1 LQIKLNYL
9 EIENFKGIKHFRL
22 DLGGESAIIQG
33 KNGTGKTT
41 IADALYWLITD
52 QDSQLQTKFNALELD
67 QTGITIDQQDATVT
81 AEIFVGSKSI
91 RLTKS
96 YRQKWTKKRGQA
108 QAEMTGHTTEY
119 FFDRVPVSRKKY
131 LEGIAGLV
139 DPELFRLLS
148 DPIHFCGR
156 MKPEARRAILIDLVG
171 RIDDAAIIAADSD
184 LATLPDIL
192 GDHTP
197 DEAKSILLA
206 DRKKADEQLKQ
217 LPNRIDELQ
226 KMKPN
231 LAGLN
236 EAELREK
243 VKGLNEQI
251 QDKKRE
257 ILAINSGL
265 SIDEARKQLA
275 FAETEL
281 VIAERKIRDEMN
293 SQLDDMMKERRT
305 KWQAVESILNE
316 MIQIEKR
323 IASIDVEK
331 QENADNR
338 AELHTEWKRVNTE
351 KINLQSTCYACG
363 QALPEDR
370 LTGQI
375 EKFNA
380 HKAEKLRKINESG
393 KSLHEI
399 AMRMQAEKEKAQELF
414 MELSNQSEKQKSV
427 MEEIDK
433 DIKFHQSKIETTIN
447 EQTAQ
452 LREQI
457 AAAREQIQKSM
468 ESTTPEIEACE
479 ETLSAFEMEKGRA
492 ESKLLDFTQLEKI
505 ERRIKERQQDLKE
518 AAAAYEDIERQLY
531 ILELYS
537 RKRSE
542 YIEENVSQQFQITKW
557 KLFEMQING
566 GIREV
571 CEPTYQGVP
580 YSSDLNTGAKIN
592 IGLDCIK
599 TLSAHYGVSLPVFV
613 DNSESITNWQIDL
626 EQQTIRLVAMPNKD
640 ELEVVLNGTNPSI
653 SNHNGL
659 DRA

>member
-1 LQIKLNYL
+1 MQIKLNFL

-41 IADALYWLITD
+41 VADAFYWLMTD
-52 QDSQLQTKFNALELD
+52 QDSNLQTKFNALELD

-81 AEIFVGSKSI
+81 AEIFIGSKPI

-131 LEGIAGLV
+131 LEGIAGLI
-139 DPELFRLLS
+139 DLELFRLLS
-148 DPIHFCGR
+148 DPIHFCAR
-156 MKPEARRAILIDLVG
+156 MKPEARRAILIDLAG
-171 RIDDAAIIAADSD
+171 RIDDAAIIAADAS
-184 LATLPDIL
+184 LAMLPDIL

-197 DEAKSILLA
+197 DEAKAILLA

-226 KMKPN
+226 KMMPD

-251 QDKKRE
+251 EAKKRE

-281 VIAERKIRDEMN
+281 VI
-293 SQLDDMMKERRT
+293 KERQTRE
-305 KWQAVESILNE
+305 AMNAILDGFVESKRQAEKALNILIDE
-316 MIQIEKR
+316 LEKTEKR
-323 IASIDVEK
+323 IKDIDVEI
-331 QENADNR
+331 QENSDNR
-338 AELHTEWKRVNTE
+338 AELLDEWKRVNAE
-351 KINLQSTCYACG
+351 KIDLESVCLCCG
-363 QALPEDR
+363 QPLPEEN
-370 LTGQI
+370 LSTQV
-375 EKFNA
+375 ENFNKY
-380 HKAEKLRKINESG
+380 KARKLHRINESG
-393 KSLHEI
+393 HALRQLADNMK
-399 AMRMQAEKEKAQELF
+399 REKEKAHAHF
-414 MELSNQSEKQKSV
+414 IELSSTLRAQKNALKNFDEDIQNQKSKTNKAIL
-427 MEEIDK
+427 ENTSSLRG
-433 DIKFHQSKIETTIN
+433 QIE
-447 EQTAQ
+447 
-452 LREQI
+452 
-457 AAAREQIQKSM
+457 AAREQIQKSM
-468 ESTTPEIEACE
+468 ADIGPEIEACE
-479 ETLSAFEMEKGRA
+479 EALSGLEMEKGRV

-542 YIEENVSQQFQITKW
+542 YIEENVSGQFEITKW
-557 KLFEMQING
+557 KLFEPQING

-571 CEPTYQGVP
+571 CEPLFNGVP
-580 YSSDLNTGAKIN
+580 YSSNTSTGEKIQT
-592 IGLDCIK
+592 GLDCIK
-599 TLSAHYGVSLPVFV
+599 TLSTHYGISLPVFI
-613 DNSESITNWQIDL
+613 DNSESITDWLVDL
-626 EQQTIRLVAMPNKD
+626 EQQTIRLVAMPNKN
-640 ELEVVLNGTNPSI
+640 ELEVILNGK
-653 SNHNGL
+653 
-659 DRA
+659 

>member
-1 LQIKLNYL
+1 MQIKLNYL
-9 EIENFKGIKHFRL
+9 EIENFKGLKHFRL

-33 KNGTGKTT
+33 RNGTGKTT
-41 IADALYWLITD
+41 IADAFYWLMTD

-67 QTGITIDQQDATVT
+67 AAGITIDQQDATVT

-131 LEGIAGLV
+131 LEGIAGLI

-156 MKPEARRAILIDLVG
+156 MKPEGRRVILIDLAG
-171 RIDDAAIIAADSD
+171 RIDDAAIIAADAS

-192 GDHTP
+192 ADHTL
-197 DEAKSILLA
+197 DETKAILLA

-226 KMKPN
+226 KMKPD
-231 LAGLN
+231 LTGLN
-236 EAELREK
+236 EAELQEK

-251 QDKKRE
+251 EAKKRE

-281 VIAERKIRDEMN
+281 VI
-293 SQLDDMMKERRT
+293 KERQTRE
-305 KWQAVESILNE
+305 AMNAILDGFVESKRQAEKALNILVDE
-316 MIQIEKR
+316 LEKIEKR
-323 IASIDVEK
+323 IKDIDVEI
-331 QENADNR
+331 QENSDNR
-338 AELHTEWKRVNTE
+338 AELLDEWKRVNAE
-351 KINLQSTCYACG
+351 KINFQSTCYVCG
-363 QALPEDR
+363 QALPEEQIA
-370 LTGQI
+370 GQI
-375 EKFNA
+375 KKFNA

-399 AMRMQAEKEKAQELF
+399 AGRMQAEKEKAQELF

-457 AAAREQIQKSM
+457 ASAREQIQKSM
-468 ESTTPEIEACE
+468 SDIGPEIEACE
-479 ETLSAFEMEKGRA
+479 ETLSGLETEKGRV

-505 ERRIKERQQDLKE
+505 ERRIAERRQDLKE

-599 TLSAHYGVSLPVFV
+599 TLSAHYGASLPVFI
-613 DNSESITNWQIDL
+613 DNAESITNWQVDL

-640 ELEVVLNGTNPSI
+640 ELEVVLNGKE
-653 SNHNGL
+653 NGS
-659 DRA
+659 D

>member
-1 LQIKLNYL
+1 MQIKLNYL

-41 IADALYWLITD
+41 IADAFYWLMTD
-52 QDSQLQTKFNALELD
+52 QDSNLQTKFNALELD
-67 QTGITIDQQDATVT
+67 NTGITIDQQDATVT

-91 RLTKS
+91 RSIRLTKS
-96 YRQKWTKKRGQA
+96 YRQKWTIKRGHA

-156 MKPEARRAILIDLVG
+156 MKPEARRTILIDLAG
-171 RIDDAAIIAADSD
+171 RIDDDAIIAADAS

-197 DEAKSILLA
+197 DEAKAILLA

-226 KMKPN
+226 KMKPD

-236 EAELREK
+236 EAELQEK

-293 SQLDDMMKERRT
+293 AQLDNLISSKR
-305 KWQAVESILNE
+305 QANDAWEGIISELEKV
-316 MIQIEKR
+316 QKR
-323 IASIDVEK
+323 IASIDVEL

-338 AELHTEWKRVNTE
+338 AELLDEWKRINAG
-351 KINLQSTCYACG
+351 KINLESTCYACG
-363 QALPEDR
+363 QALSQDQ
-370 LTGQI
+370 LAGQV

-380 HKAEKLRKINESG
+380 NKAEKLRRINDSG
-393 KSLHEI
+393 HALRQLADNMTREKDR
-399 AMRMQAEKEKAQELF
+399 AQALF
-414 MELSNQSEKQKSV
+414 MQFSDQSEKQKTV
-427 MEEIDK
+427 MQSIDA
-433 DIKFHQSKIETTIN
+433 DIKTYQNKIETTIG
-447 EQTAQ
+447 EQTAK

-468 ESTTPEIEACE
+468 SDIGPEIEACE
-479 ETLSAFEMEKGRA
+479 EALSGFEMEKGRA

-505 ERRIKERQQDLKE
+505 ERRIAERRQDLKE

-599 TLSAHYGVSLPVFV
+599 TLSAHYGASLPVFI
-613 DNSESITNWQIDL
+613 DNAESITDWQVDL
-626 EQQTIRLVAMPNKD
+626 EQQTIRLVAMPNKK
-640 ELEVVLNGTNPSI
+640 ELEVILNGN
-653 SNHNGL
+653 
-659 DRA
+659 

>member
-1 LQIKLNYL
+1 MQIKLNYL
-9 EIENFKGIKHFRL
+9 EIENFKGLKHFRL

-33 KNGTGKTT
+33 RNGTGKTT
-41 IADALYWLITD
+41 IADAFYWLMTD

-67 QTGITIDQQDATVT
+67 AAGITIDQQDATVI

-131 LEGIAGLV
+131 LEGIAGLI

-156 MKPEARRAILIDLVG
+156 MKPEARRAILIDLAG

-192 GDHTP
+192 ADHTP
-197 DEAKSILLA
+197 DEAKAILLA

-226 KMKPN
+226 KMKPD
-231 LAGLN
+231 LDGLN

-251 QDKKRE
+251 EAKKRE

-275 FAETEL
+275 FSETEL

-293 SQLDDMMKERRT
+293 AQLDNLISSKR
-305 KWQAVESILNE
+305 QANDAWEGIISELEKV
-316 MIQIEKR
+316 QKR
-323 IASIDVEK
+323 IASIDVEL

-338 AELHTEWKRVNTE
+338 AELLDEWKRVNTE

-363 QALPEDR
+363 QALPQDQ
-370 LTGQI
+370 LAGQI

-399 AMRMQAEKEKAQELF
+399 AGRMQAEKEKAQELF

-457 AAAREQIQKSM
+457 AKSREQIQKSM
-468 ESTTPEIEACE
+468 ESTAPEIEACE
-479 ETLSAFEMEKGRA
+479 EALSAFEMEKGRV

-505 ERRIKERQQDLKE
+505 ERRIKERRQDLKE
-518 AAAAYEDIERQLY
+518 AASAYEDIERQLY

-542 YIEENVSQQFQITKW
+542 YIEENVSGQFEITKW
-557 KLFEMQING
+557 KLFEPQING

-571 CEPTYQGVP
+571 CEPLFNGVP
-580 YSSDLNTGAKIN
+580 YSSNTSTGEKIQT
-592 IGLDCIK
+592 GLDCIK
-599 TLSAHYGVSLPVFV
+599 TLSAHYGISLPVFI
-613 DNSESITNWQIDL
+613 DNSESITDWLVDL
-626 EQQTIRLVAMPNKD
+626 EQQTIRLVAMPNKNK
-640 ELEVVLNGTNPSI
+640 LEVILNGK
-653 SNHNGL
+653 
-659 DRA
+659 